1 MSADVAGQRQPDDAL
16 HTQLARLAQMVVVP
30 ADLPTNADDK
40 NAKEA
45 LQGEGAFYAR
55 ALHEQEL
62 ADRSL
67 ARAQREKYARHIFW
81 LVCGW
86 IVLIFVLLLL
96 QGFSGFIG
104 YKPLNDSVLIALI
117 SSTTVNVIGTLI
129 IVLKYIFNVP
139 VLRPDDAPVSS
150 TPLDSPVDSN

>member
-1 MSADVAGQRQPDDAL
+1 
-16 HTQLARLAQMVVVP
+16 MVVVP
-30 ADLPTNADDK
+30 ADLPTKADDQ
-40 NAKEA
+40 NAQET
-45 LQGEGAFYAR
+45 LQGENAFYAK

-67 ARAQREKYARHIFW
+67 ARAQREKYARQIFW

-96 QGFSGFIG
+96 QGFSNRIG
-104 YKPLNDSVLIALI
+104 YKPLSDTVLIALI

-129 IVLKYIFNVP
+129 IVLKFIFKV
-139 VLRPDDAPVSS
+139 
-150 TPLDSPVDSN
+150 TPPPSDEPPIS